1 MDPTAREA
9 VRRRAGDRCEYCH
22 LPAAHV
28 VTPFQIEH
36 VVARQHGGRDA
47 LGNLAYACLRCNLH
61 KGPNLSGLDPRTQRI
76 TALFHPRRHKWD
88 WHFRWDGPRI
98 EPLTAIGRATT
109 LLLRFN
115 DQQRVAT
122 RANLL
127 QRGHFPFASH

>member
-9 VRRRAGDRCEYCH
+9 VRRRAADRCEYCH

-36 VVARQHGGRDA
+36 IVARQHGGRDA
-47 LGNLAYACLRCNLH
+47 LGTLAYACLRCNLH

-88 WHFRWDGPRI
+88 RHFGWSGARLVGK
-98 EPLTAIGRATT
+98 TAVGRTT
-109 LLLRFN
+109 VAVLAMN
-115 DQQRVAT
+115 DPERVAL
-122 RANLL
+122 RQELL
-127 QRGHFPFASH
+127 AQGLLPTG